1 MRFHIILTGLAT
13 VFLASIA
20 SADGV
25 PINPGLWEMTSTMT
39 MSMMPQPT
47 TNTVKECIENNEL
60 SPEDFNMEEDNPCNI
75 TDVTVDGNTA
85 RWSINCPTEGGPVME
100 GQWEITSNGDTI
112 NGSGNMSA
120 EFSGQAMSF
129 AMTWEGQR
137 IGDCDG

>member
-25 PINPGLWEMTSTMT
+25 SINPGLWEMTSTMT
-39 MSMMPQPT
+39 MSMMPQPQT
-47 TNTVKECIENNEL
+47 TTVTECIENDEL

-100 GQWEITSNGDTI
+100 GNWEITSKGDSI
-112 NGSGNMSA
+112 NGNGSMSA
-120 EFSGQAMSF
+120 EFAGQPMSF
-129 AMTWEGQR
+129 NMTWEGKR
-137 IGDCDG
+137 VGSCE